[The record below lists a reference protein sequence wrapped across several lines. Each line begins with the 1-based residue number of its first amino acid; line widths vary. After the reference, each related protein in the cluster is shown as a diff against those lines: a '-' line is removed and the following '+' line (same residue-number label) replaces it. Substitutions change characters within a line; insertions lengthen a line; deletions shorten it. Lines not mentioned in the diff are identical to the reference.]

1 MKEEQNIP
9 QQKHNAA
16 GTDEEQGAGNSSGSS
31 VGSEQFG
38 IASNQPSLIS
48 QPQPNPQPQNM
59 EVHKHPH
66 HVTHKK
72 KWGEYFL
79 EFLMLFLAVFLGFVA
94 ENFREHQV
102 EKQRG
107 RQYIESFYEDLKTD
121 TARLAYLI
129 GFETKKI
136 ASLNAL
142 QGCYDSLLKN
152 ESPASLLDVIKN
164 SLSNNPF
171 LLDGQTLRQLT
182 NAGGFR
188 LLKKSDA
195 DSIINYEKD
204 GNNLEEYQ
212 SSLYQQSQDNLRNTF
227 NEVVNFIPYS
237 KLYSDVTNNPIPD
250 VNDFKTPLLSTSDRV
265 LLNKYFNQ
273 LFQYLRVI
281 VQHRNRLNQFKG
293 RAVVL
298 LEYFKNKYHLE

>member
-1 MKEEQNIP
+1 MCIRDRNIP

-164 SLSNNPF
+164 SLSNNC
-171 LLDGQTLRQLT
+171 LLYT
-182 NAGGFR
+182 
-188 LLKKSDA
+188 
-195 DSIINYEKD
+195 
-204 GNNLEEYQ
+204 
-212 SSLYQQSQDNLRNTF
+212 
-227 NEVVNFIPYS
+227 
-237 KLYSDVTNNPIPD
+237 
-250 VNDFKTPLLSTSDRV
+250 
-265 LLNKYFNQ
+265 
-273 LFQYLRVI
+273 
-281 VQHRNRLNQFKG
+281 
-293 RAVVL
+293 
-298 LEYFKNKYHLE
+298 